1 MGAEKLRPQVNISII
16 QIDIVSDN
24 NLLTHRRDNGR
35 LVNFCR
41 IDSFVIAETSISGF
55 DLRWIQQIGGFRICG
70 IVLSIIGIIHSVGK
84 LGVIPVGRHG

>member
-1 MGAEKLRPQVNISII
+1 MGAEELRPQVNISII

-55 DLRWIQQIGGFRICG
+55 DLRWIQQIGGFGICG
-70 IVLSIIGIIHSVGK
+70 VVFSIIGIIHSVGK